1 MSTRATLTISDKHDS
16 FDIYRHHDGYP
27 NGPHGVIKDIRAAVD
42 KAWLLPHFEAGDF
55 AAATVAQMKQSP
67 GSVYLTHE
75 AARHSDR
82 SFHCEVSFAEN
93 ALQVV
98 VHDYAARVDDVIPKF
113 EGSIEEAV
121 EHYEADRDYD
131 GEPIFEHR
139 TVAMPV
145 EGIDVIASALDA
157 AALDI
162 NQACK
167 WRPDQDSKRAL
178 DQILMAKALCR

>member
-1 MSTRATLTISDKHDS
+1 M
-16 FDIYRHHDGYP
+16 
-27 NGPHGVIKDIRAAVD
+27 IKDIRAAVD